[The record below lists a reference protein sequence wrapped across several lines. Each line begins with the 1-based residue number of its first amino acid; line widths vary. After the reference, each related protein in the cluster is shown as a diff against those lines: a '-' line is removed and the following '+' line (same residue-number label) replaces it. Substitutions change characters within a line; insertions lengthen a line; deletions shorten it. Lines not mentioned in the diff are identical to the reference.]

1 MAAGAPGSGDDLAEI
16 ARLIDDLKHE
26 DVALR
31 TASMKR
37 VVDIATALGPG
48 RTREELLPF
57 LNESIDD
64 EDDVLLIL
72 ADKLGRMVGPVGG
85 AEYSVC
91 LLMPLEKLA
100 MVEEAAVREKAIESM
115 HAIAKGLSE
124 AHLGEHFVPLV
135 RRLATRDWFTSRIS
149 ACALFDV
156 AYERL
161 SVATK
166 AEFRASLACCAATIP
181 PGASQRH
188 EPGNL
193 ASVVE
198 LEHVKSELLPLFTVL
213 VADEQDNVRLL
224 AVENAIAFGR
234 ILGAEAKMPFFQ

>member
-1 MAAGAPGSGDDLAEI
+1 
-16 ARLIDDLKHE
+16 
-26 DVALR
+26 
-31 TASMKR
+31 MKR

-124 AHLGEHFVPLV
+124 AVRGALRPV

-149 ACALFDV
+149 ACALLTLRTNV
-156 AYERL
+156 
-161 SVATK
+161 
-166 AEFRASLACCAATIP
+166 SLWRQRRNFGALWRAATIP
-181 PGASQRH
+181 LWCRSQPRT
-188 EPGNL
+188 G
-193 ASVVE
+193 
-198 LEHVKSELLPLFTVL
+198 
-213 VADEQDNVRLL
+213 
-224 AVENAIAFGR
+224 
-234 ILGAEAKMPFFQ
+234 